1 MRKLLLLLFF
11 TLSLFADVRL
21 LDIEAF
27 EALRQQGVP
36 VIDIRTEPEWRQTGI
51 VPGSQTVTFF
61 RPDGS
66 YDLQGFLGKLK
77 ALGITKETPFVL
89 VCRTAHRTHM
99 LGQFLSQKLGYKKV
113 YELAG
118 GIMNWKA
125 RGKPVAP
132 YRP

>member
-11 TLSLFADVRL
+11 TFSLFADVKS
-21 LDIEAF
+21 LDIKAF
-27 EALRQQGVP
+27 ETMRKEGVP
-36 VIDIRTEPEWRQTGI
+36 VIDIRTEPEWRQTGL
-51 VPGSQTVTFF
+51 VPQSRPVTFF
-61 RPDGS
+61 QPDGS
-66 YDLQGFLGKLK
+66 YNLQGFLEKLK

-125 RGKPVAP
+125 HGKPVAP
-132 YRP
+132 YHP